1 MIYRVEVS
9 EQAHSDLRCIFK
21 YIAIELGS
29 PQAATSLLS
38 RLEESITG
46 LMQFPNRFRTYEN
59 EPWYSR
65 GLRIIPVDNFCVFYI
80 PDESDNKV
88 TIIRIMY
95 GGRDIDCE
103 LCKSL

>member
-1 MIYRVEVS
+1 MIYRVEIS
-9 EQAHSDLRCIFK
+9 EQAYADLRSIFE

-29 PQAATSLLS
+29 PQTATGLLS
-38 RLEESITG
+38 RLEESIIG
-46 LMQFPNRFRTYEN
+46 LMQLPKRFRVYEK

-65 GLRIIPVDNFCVFYI
+65 GLRIMPVDNFCVFYV

-95 GGRDIDCE
+95 GGRDIDSE
-103 LCKSL
+103 LGN

>member
-9 EQAHSDLRCIFK
+9 EQAYSDLRCIFE

-29 PQAATSLLS
+29 PQTATGLLS

-46 LMQFPNRFRTYEN
+46 LMQFPKRFRTYEN

-65 GLRIIPVDNFCVFYI
+65 GLRIMPVDNFCVFYI

-95 GGRDIDCE
+95 GGRDIDYE
-103 LCKSL
+103 LRKSL